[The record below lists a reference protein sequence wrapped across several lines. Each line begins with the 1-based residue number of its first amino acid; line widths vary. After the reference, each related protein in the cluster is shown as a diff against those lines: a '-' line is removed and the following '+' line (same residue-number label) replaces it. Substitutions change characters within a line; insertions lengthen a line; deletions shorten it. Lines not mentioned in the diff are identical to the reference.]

1 MDKISKFYLYFSVL
15 LAESMVAVNL
25 FMLWFLRPQYLE
37 GVVDL
42 IMVSVIGLIMWS
54 FWIHEKGR
62 NKMQRM
68 VK

>member
-54 FWIHEKGR
+54 FWIHKKNRKE
-62 NKMQRM
+62 
-68 VK
+68 VKQ